1 MTKCWNSLALVL
13 AISATAPAWAADC
26 AVEIEG
32 NDAMQFN
39 KPSISVPASCKQFT
53 VKLKHVGKLPKT
65 AMGHNWVLTKAAD
78 MQGAVTDGI
87 AAGAAKDY
95 VKAGDARVLAHTKVI
110 GGGESDSVT
119 FNTSALKAGEQY
131 SYFCS
136 FPGHAGIMKGTLTL
150 AK

>member
-1 MTKCWNSLALVL
+1 MTRYWKPLALAL
-13 AISATAPAWAADC
+13 ALSATAPAWAADC

-39 KPSISVPASCKQFT
+39 KQAISVPASCKQFT
-53 VKLKHVGKLPKT
+53 VKLKHVGKLPKA
-65 AMGHNWVLTKAAD
+65 AMGHNWVLTKTAD

-95 VKAGDARVLAHTKVI
+95 VKAGDARVLAHTKLI
-110 GGGESDSVT
+110 GGGETDSVS
-119 FNTSALKAGEQY
+119 FATSALKAGESY